1 MSVFVEIKGRVY
13 VTPQLKKSKQD
24 KDYCTLVIF
33 SGYTDNATG
42 KEYENYI
49 EILWFGEKAKEV
61 CSELTEDMHTAINAR
76 LQGGYKESQNG
87 KMFYNLQCFGVNI
100 IRDGEQKNTKP
111 SKPSKEVIQNKAEEE
126 IEDLPF

>member
-1 MSVFVEIKGRVY
+1 MTIK
-13 VTPQLKKSKQD
+13 
-24 KDYCTLVIF
+24 I
-33 SGYTDNATG
+33 NG
-42 KEYENYI
+42 KEISKLLTTVDMTQGDRSIRHCINNLLEALADKEEPNTNN
-49 EILWFGEKAKEV
+49 LAVGEKAKEV

-111 SKPSKEVIQNKAEEE
+111 SKPSKKAIQNKAEEE
-126 IEDLPF
+126 EDLPF